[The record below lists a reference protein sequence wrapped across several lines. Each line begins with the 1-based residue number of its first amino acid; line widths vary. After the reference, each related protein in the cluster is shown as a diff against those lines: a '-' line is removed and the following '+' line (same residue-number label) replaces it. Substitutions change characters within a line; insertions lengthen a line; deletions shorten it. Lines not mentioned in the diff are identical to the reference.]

1 MRSFRSIAVV
11 VAAQIVALAAPA
23 IAQGED
29 KYHPIDFR
37 QPIATQRGEL
47 SPIGDE
53 AMYLSEKESCDFAKV
68 EWGWGSCNGLDKM
81 AFVMGQ
87 GIDTL
92 VVNDPVSDG
101 FVRLDDFFASGATAE
116 IDSMTEDYKAGLA
129 EQAKRLGKPVEFV
142 GWRIY
147 PTADKVKNLIYYALD
162 SKWDGNAT
170 TNVKVML
177 LDRYGYVAVDL
188 VPARA
193 DLGAEEIKDVVG
205 QAVGAYK
212 AKAASGYA
220 DFQEGDQ
227 IAAYGG
233 LGVLAAVLGVKFG
246 KVATV
251 GLFAGLALLLKKGAF
266 LIIVPL
272 VALGGYIKRLFRR
285 KPDMPA

>member
-1 MRSFRSIAVV
+1 VGLGVLRG
-11 VAAQIVALAAPA
+11 P
-23 IAQGED
+23 
-29 KYHPIDFR
+29 R
-37 QPIATQRGEL
+37 QA
-47 SPIGDE
+47 
-53 AMYLSEKESCDFAKV
+53 
-68 EWGWGSCNGLDKM
+68 GLRHG
-81 AFVMGQ
+81 A

-92 VVNDPVSDG
+92 VINDPVSDG
-101 FVRLDDFFASGATAE
+101 FVKLDDFFESGATDE
-116 IDSMTEDYKAGLA
+116 IESMTEDYKAGLA
-129 EQAKRLGKPVEFV
+129 EQGKRLGKPVEFV

-147 PTADKVKNLIYYALD
+147 PTADKARNLIYYALD
-162 SKWDGNAT
+162 SKWAGNAT

-188 VPARA
+188 VPVRA
-193 DLGAEEIKDVVG
+193 DLGAAEIKDVVG

-212 AKAASGYA
+212 AKGASGYA

-251 GLFAGLALLLKKGAF
+251 GLFAGLLLLLKKGAF

-272 VALGGYIKRLFRR
+272 VALGGYVKRLFSRNR
-285 KPDMPA
+285 TSS